1 MKGKTIFQEE
11 NMKTEPTSS
20 RKKAVGM
27 GNYFS
32 LFPFLFFLACALVP
46 SAAVAQAYPVKPVRL
61 ILPFPPGGPTD
72 LLGRLIAQKLSEQMG
87 QQVVLDNRAGAGGNL
102 GIELAAKSP
111 PDGYTMVLTSSV
123 IAIAPSLY
131 AKLNYKQSDLAPIAL
146 AAEIR
151 NILLVHPSVPAK
163 SVKELISLA
172 RRNPGRLNYGS
183 GGVGTT
189 THLTP
194 ELIMSITKTRMT
206 HVPYKGSG
214 LALIGLVGGHV
225 DVLIMAAPAAAE
237 QVKAGKA
244 RGLLILST
252 ERFPPLPQVPSAKE
266 EGVEDYI
273 VRLWYGILAP
283 AGTPPGLISRL
294 NSELV
299 KALSSPDL
307 TKRLVEAGV
316 EPLSSTP
323 EEFAKFIAVETPRY
337 ARIVKDANIPAQ

>member
-1 MKGKTIFQEE
+1 MLSKLIRALIASTL
-11 NMKTEPTSS
+11 
-20 RKKAVGM
+20 V
-27 GNYFS
+27 
-32 LFPFLFFLACALVP
+32 LAPAAAL
-46 SAAVAQAYPVKPVRL
+46 AQAFPVKPVRL
-61 ILPFPPGGPTD
+61 VLPFPPGGPTD
-72 LLGRLIAQKLSEQMG
+72 LLGRSISQRLGEQMG
-87 QQVVLDNRAGAGGNL
+87 QQVVPENRPGAGGNL
-102 GIELAAKSP
+102 GLELASKSP

-123 IAIAPSLY
+123 IALAPALY
-131 AKLNYKQSDLAPIAL
+131 AKLNYKQSDLAPISL
-146 AAEIR
+146 VAEIR

-163 SVKELISLA
+163 NVKELIALA
-172 RRNPGRLNYGS
+172 RKNPGKLNYGS

-252 ERFPPLPQVPSAKE
+252 ERFPPLPDVRSAKD

-283 AGTPPGLISRL
+283 AATPSNLITRL

-299 KALSSPDL
+299 KALTSADL
-307 TKRLVEAGV
+307 KKRFTDGGV
-316 EPLSSTP
+316 EPLTSTP

-337 ARIVKDANIPAQ
+337 AKIVKDANIPAQ

>member
-1 MKGKTIFQEE
+1 MRR
-11 NMKTEPTSS
+11 SS
-20 RKKAVGM
+20 DITCLLLALALAAAPAVT
-27 GNYFS
+27 
-32 LFPFLFFLACALVP
+32 L
-46 SAAVAQAYPVKPVRL
+46 AQAFPVKPVRL

-72 LLGRLIAQKLSEQMG
+72 LLGRGIAQKLSEQLG
-87 QQVVLDNRAGAGGNL
+87 QQVVPENRPGAGGNL
-102 GIELAAKSP
+102 GLEVAAKSP
-111 PDGYTMVLTSSV
+111 PDGYTTVLTSSV
-123 IAIAPSLY
+123 IALAPALY
-131 AKLNYKQSDLAPIAL
+131 AKLNYQQKDLAPISL
-146 AAEIR
+146 VAEIR

-163 SVKELISLA
+163 TVKELIALA
-172 RRNPGRLNYGS
+172 RKNPDKLNYGS

-194 ELIMSITKTRMT
+194 ELIMSITRTRMT

-252 ERFPPLPQVPSAKE
+252 ERFPPLPDVPSAKDE
-266 EGVEDYI
+266 RVEDYI

-283 AGTPPGLISRL
+283 AATPPNLIARL

-299 KALSSPDL
+299 KALTSADL
-307 TKRLVEAGV
+307 KKRFVDGGV
-316 EPLSSTP
+316 EPLTSTP
-323 EEFAKFIAVETPRY
+323 EEFAKFIENETPRY
-337 ARIVKDANIPAQ
+337 AKIVKDAKIPAQ

>member
-1 MKGKTIFQEE
+1 MKASASNEKKRGSIFT
-11 NMKTEPTSS
+11 N
-20 RKKAVGM
+20 
-27 GNYFS
+27 
-32 LFPFLFFLACALVP
+32 FLLPP
-46 SAAVAQAYPVKPVRL
+46 SAFLLCCVIAAGAAMAQQYPVKPVRL

-72 LLGRLIAQKLSEQMG
+72 LLGRSISQKLGEQMG
-87 QQVVLDNRAGAGGNL
+87 QQVVPENRPGAGGNL
-102 GIELAAKSP
+102 GLELAAKSP
-111 PDGYTMVLTSSV
+111 PDGYTTVLTSSV
-123 IAIAPSLY
+123 IALAPALY
-131 AKLNYKQSDLAPIAL
+131 SKLNYKQSDLAPISL
-146 AAEIR
+146 VAEIR

-163 SVKELISLA
+163 SVKELIALA
-172 RRNPGRLNYGS
+172 RRNPGKLNYGS

-252 ERFPPLPQVPSAKE
+252 ERFPPLPDVPSARD
-266 EGVEDYI
+266 EGAEDYI

-283 AGTPPGLISRL
+283 AGTPSNLIARL

-299 KALSSPDL
+299 KALTSADL
-307 TKRLVEAGV
+307 HKRFVDGGV
-316 EPLSSTP
+316 EPLTSTP
-323 EEFAKFIAVETPRY
+323 EEFAKFIQVETPRY
-337 ARIVKDANIPAQ
+337 AKIVKDANIPAQ